1 MPNVVVVAAHPDGA
15 SFTLALAQEVARAAA
30 ALGATV
36 TVHDLYADG
45 FDPRMLAT
53 EVGTTEFA
61 DGLTRRYATE
71 VLAATALV
79 FVHPVWFF
87 QVPAILKGWVDRVM
101 RDGVVYELGP
111 GGATRGLLK
120 ARSALVINTANSPE
134 QVEGALGEPLERFWR
149 DVVLGPA
156 GVQAV
161 TRVRCAKV
169 LGSSAEQRAAWLVEA
184 RAAAEDLVRSCS

>member
-1 MPNVVVVAAHPDGA
+1 M
-15 SFTLALAQEVARAAA
+15 ALAREAASTA
-30 ALGATV
+30 AGLAGDV
-36 TVHDLYADG
+36 VLHDLYGDG

-111 GGATRGLLK
+111 GGKSTGLWRAK
-120 ARSALVINTANSPE
+120 AALVVNTANSPE

>member
-1 MPNVVVVAAHPDGA
+1 M
-15 SFTLALAQEVARAAA
+15 ALAREAASTA
-30 ALGATV
+30 AGLAGDV
-36 TVHDLYADG
+36 VLHDLYGDG

-149 DVVLGPA
+149 DVVLGPG
-156 GVQAV
+156 GVENVA
-161 TRVRCAKV
+161 RLRFAKV
-169 LGSSAEQRAAWLVEA
+169 QGSSPEQRKLWLAE
-184 RAAAEDLVRSCS
+184 AAASTQRLLGGKQGAGQHDG